1 MLETLRRW
9 FRRPAAPPPLAPAPR
24 PVPPVVA
31 APAVVEPV
39 EAPPAAETAPA
50 AFPAG
55 QVAEHLRSVLAQRI
69 ADLRES
75 LAPAERGGDAGD
87 LLALVQASDEG
98 VIRQLPEA
106 AQAALAVCNDPNAGL
121 QQLVPLFMKDPT
133 LTQALLKMANSAYY
147 GGWPIVS
154 LGDAM
159 QRVGTGGVRSV
170 LLQATVQGLLCR
182 PGGVF
187 APMVGQTW
195 EHMGRTAP
203 IARAIAGAFDE
214 NPDDAFALGLLH
226 DVGKLVLFDAAT
238 ALRADRKR
246 ELRFDPGTVRAI
258 LGTVH
263 EPLGGL
269 AVLRWGLGD
278 RAAMAVATHHRS
290 PIPAWRDG
298 LGETLHVAEKADLTM
313 LRGVRLDCEALW
325 AKARLTGNRG
335 RVQAELFA
343 EY

>member
-1 MLETLRRW
+1 MLETIRRW
-9 FRRPAAPPPLAPAPR
+9 FRRPAAPPTSPPAPR
-24 PVPPVVA
+24 PAPSVVA
-31 APAVVEPV
+31 APSVQSPADF
-39 EAPPAAETAPA
+39 PPAAAAPLA

-55 QVAEHLRSVLAQRI
+55 DVAAHLRGILAQRI
-69 ADLRES
+69 AELRES

-87 LLALVQASDEG
+87 LLGLVQSGEEG
-98 VIRQLPEA
+98 VIRQLPAA

-133 LTQALLKMANSAYY
+133 LTQSLLKMANSAYY

-187 APMVGQTW
+187 QPMVGQTW

-246 ELRFDPGTVRAI
+246 ELRFDPGTVRAL
-258 LGTVH
+258 LGSVH
-263 EPLGGL
+263 EPIGGL

-278 RAAMAVATHHRS
+278 RAAMAVATHHRT
-290 PIPAWRDG
+290 PVPTWRDG

-325 AKARLTGNRG
+325 AKAQLTGNRA
-335 RVQAELFA
+335 RVEAELFA